1 MPDRAEQLLAALL
14 IEAAMGYPNAL
25 HRRVPHPV
33 VWAGAL
39 ISTLE
44 RRWNGQ
50 HSSFDAQ
57 TSKRES
63 RWIPT
68 FAGMTREAKN
78 RLAGVATVAI
88 LVLAATFFGLILE
101 HLFSGWPGVLLLI
114 LVATTGLAQ
123 KSLHDHV
130 RAVAEPLL
138 AGNIGEA
145 RTALSKIV
153 GRDTTPLDESGIAA
167 AATESL
173 AESLGDGIVT
183 PAFWFLV
190 AGLPGIFVFKAVSTA
205 DSLIG
210 HKDER
215 YRHFGWAAAR
225 LDDVMNFVP
234 ARLSGLL
241 LCLSSPS
248 FLRRQGARFFFG
260 GAKGNGVPACAGTT
274 ADLTPHSAVHV
285 MLRDAR
291 KHLSPNAG
299 WPEAAMAGALG
310 VTLGGGAS
318 YDGEWIGRATLG
330 DGLRPQPQDL
340 ACALALY
347 RRACLL
353 LWLIVGGLAWAL

>member
-14 IEAAMGYPNAL
+14 IEAAIGYPNAL
-25 HRRVPHPV
+25 HRRLPHPV
-33 VWAGAL
+33 VWAGTL
-39 ISTLE
+39 ISALE

-50 HSSFDAQ
+50 HSSSDTPQ
-57 TSKRES
+57 SKRES
-63 RWIPT
+63 RWIPA
-68 FAGMTREAKN
+68 FAGMTREEAKN
-78 RLAGVATVAI
+78 RLAGVATIAI
-88 LVLAATFFGLILE
+88 LVLAATFFGLLLD
-101 HLFSGWPGVLLLI
+101 HLLTGWPGVLLLI
-114 LVATTGLAQ
+114 LVATTGIAQ

-130 RAVAEPLL
+130 RAVSKPLL

-153 GRDTTPLDESGIAA
+153 GRDTAPLDESAIAA

-173 AESLGDGIVT
+173 AESFGDGIVT

-190 AGLPGIFVFKAVSTA
+190 ADLPGLFVFKAVSTA

-248 FLRRQGARFFFG
+248 FLRRQRPRFFFG
-260 GAKGNGVPACAGTT
+260 GAKGSGAPACAG
-274 ADLTPHSAVHV
+274 
-285 MLRDAR
+285 
-291 KHLSPNAG
+291 
-299 WPEAAMAGALG
+299 
-310 VTLGGGAS
+310 
-318 YDGEWIGRATLG
+318 
-330 DGLRPQPQDL
+330 
-340 ACALALY
+340 
-347 RRACLL
+347 
-353 LWLIVGGLAWAL
+353 

>member
-63 RWIPT
+63 RWLPA
-68 FAGMTREAKN
+68 FSGMTREQAKN
-78 RLAGVATVAI
+78 RLAGVATIAI

-145 RTALSKIV
+145 RIALSKIV
-153 GRDTTPLDESGIAA
+153 GRDITPLDESGIAA

-173 AESLGDGIVT
+173 SESLGDGIVT

-241 LCLSSPS
+241 MCLASPS
-248 FLRRQGARFFFG
+248 LRRQGPGVFF
-260 GAKGNGVPACAGTT
+260 
-274 ADLTPHSAVHV
+274 S
-285 MLRDAR
+285 
-291 KHLSPNAG
+291 
-299 WPEAAMAGALG
+299 
-310 VTLGGGAS
+310 
-318 YDGEWIGRATLG
+318 
-330 DGLRPQPQDL
+330 
-340 ACALALY
+340 
-347 RRACLL
+347 
-353 LWLIVGGLAWAL
+353 